1 MEIDTLMTAA
11 KSEVNIMLVMPLVI
25 LGIIGT
31 AGAGFMDAI
40 YTEPAGRA
48 VATGGW
54 WCSSSASSWP
64 GNSAM
69 WRSEEEAA

>member
-25 LGIIGT
+25 LGIIGLPARALWT
-31 AGAGFMDAI
+31 PSI
-40 YTEPAGRA
+40 RSPQAGRWLPE
-48 VATGGW
+48 GW

>member
-31 AGAGFMDAI
+31 AGADFMDAI

-48 VATGGW
+48 VATGGLVVFII
-54 WCSSSASSWP
+54 SFIMARKFS
-64 GNSAM
+64 NV
-69 WRSEEEAA
+69 EI